1 MIGKRGNKFWV
12 CEYFSFTHLLPYLT
26 AASINIILPWVEES
40 RSQAAKAQVLSSL
53 PVQLYKQ
60 QEQEFCQDTHQENEA
75 TTAGNTLVKLQ
86 AMQ

>member
-1 MIGKRGNKFWV
+1 MAPPPPSCGCCCRLLSGRG
-12 CEYFSFTHLLPYLT
+12 
-26 AASINIILPWVEES
+26 IILPWVEES